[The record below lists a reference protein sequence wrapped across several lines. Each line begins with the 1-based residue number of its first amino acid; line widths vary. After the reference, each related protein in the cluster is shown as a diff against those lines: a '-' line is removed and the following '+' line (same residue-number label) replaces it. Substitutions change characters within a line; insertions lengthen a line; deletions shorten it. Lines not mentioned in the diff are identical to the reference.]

1 MPADLDRR
9 LLAVRLIASKHS
21 LRIGQL
27 AVCFKNTATSTTL
40 NIRLLSHLPPIYYLS
55 IDLIKQISYHSNMN
69 TYDIFNALAEP
80 TRRDIIEMLA
90 TKGQLSASDI
100 STSFKVSA
108 PAISQH
114 LKVLREARLV
124 NMQKRAQQRIYQINP
139 DAMSELEEWARK
151 MKKMWHERFD
161 RLDAVLQEEKAKL
174 LLFKSKK

>member
-1 MPADLDRR
+1 
-9 LLAVRLIASKHS
+9 
-21 LRIGQL
+21 
-27 AVCFKNTATSTTL
+27 
-40 NIRLLSHLPPIYYLS
+40 
-55 IDLIKQISYHSNMN
+55 MN